1 MTAIIIGA
9 NGQDG
14 YYLSELLKENGVSV
28 VGVSK
33 RGDFISF
40 HGRLFL
46 VVIGV
51 RVSFRTAFSFF
62 P

>member
-14 YYLSELLKENGVSV
+14 YYLSELLKENGVTV

-33 RGDFISF
+33 R
-40 HGRLFL
+40 R
-46 VVIGV
+46 
-51 RVSFRTAFSFF
+51 FSSNGYYEI
-62 P
+62 